1 MGFYKEIFIVFFK
14 DVKFNY
20 VDGIL
25 YDIEVISIEFKIYFR
40 GLEMVVF
47 GKVKDFKKL

>member
-25 YDIEVISIEFKIYFR
+25 YDIEVINIEFKIYFS
-40 GLEMVVF
+40 GLEMIVF